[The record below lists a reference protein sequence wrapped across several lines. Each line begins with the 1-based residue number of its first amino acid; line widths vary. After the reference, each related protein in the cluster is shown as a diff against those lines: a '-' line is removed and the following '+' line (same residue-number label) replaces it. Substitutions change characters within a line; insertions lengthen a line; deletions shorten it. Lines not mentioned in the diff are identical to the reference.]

1 WAKTPGHGG
10 PASSSSHSIPV
21 DRLRDIVCP
30 GHLTQSGT
38 SRLKKSGAHQYR
50 QAQSLKRVEVHSH
63 AIEAYNLLNSVAV
76 SNPENLRA
84 FDSFGRPE
92 TADDDNSRRRR
103 WCAFIWLEALQVTFA
118 ALKGKLIDERYANQ
132 ALSQQLE
139 VVLQDDLV
147 FWLVGNRG
155 FDPDFVN
162 YCTAIR
168 RRIAPGKP
176 ITYSE
181 EDAIKGISKNRE

>member
-1 WAKTPGHGG
+1 MSTLEILQLVIGG
-10 PASSSSHSIPV
+10 FQAVATILIAAV
-21 DRLRDIVCP
+21 L
-30 GHLTQSGT
+30 
-38 SRLKKSGAHQYR
+38 YR

-76 SNPENLRA
+76 SSPENLLA
-84 FDSFGRPE
+84 FDTFGRPD
-92 TADDDNSRRRR
+92 TADDDDSRRRR

-118 ALKGKLIDERYANQ
+118 ALKGKLIDEKYANQ
-132 ALSQQLE
+132 ALCQQLE
-139 VVLQDDLV
+139 LVLKDDLV

-168 RRIAPGKP
+168 RRIAPDKP
-176 ITYSE
+176 IAYSE
-181 EDAIKGISKNRE
+181 ADAIKGISDNRAQAEQVVGPERRERVS